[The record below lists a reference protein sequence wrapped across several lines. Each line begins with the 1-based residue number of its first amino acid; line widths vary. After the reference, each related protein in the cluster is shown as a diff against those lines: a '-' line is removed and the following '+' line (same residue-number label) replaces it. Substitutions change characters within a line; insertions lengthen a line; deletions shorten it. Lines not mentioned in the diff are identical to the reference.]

1 VCCDQRFWRQGNVEI
16 VCKRYKI
23 PYVSSF
29 KRLVPALKV
38 MMEKKGLE
46 LDANGDFRGELKEE
60 EKKSKE
66 APGGH
71 PWRFDFEF

>member
-1 VCCDQRFWRQGNVEI
+1 
-16 VCKRYKI
+16 
-23 PYVSSF
+23 
-29 KRLVPALKV
+29 